1 MHSQPQPG
9 LAVIFQG
16 SDNKPMSQEI
26 ANCPPGPLNGVRVI
40 DLTTVMFGP
49 YCTQI
54 MGEMGADV
62 IKVESPEGDIGRQTG
77 AFRTRGMSAAH
88 LMKGRNKRSVVL
100 DLKQPEGLEAL
111 QRLTQTA
118 DVFVHN
124 MRPQAARKLGID
136 YDSIAVWKPDIV
148 YAAAIGFGE
157 DGPYAERPAYD
168 DLIQGMSGVAG
179 LYGMATG
186 EPRYAPTVMAD
197 KTSGLFLLYAISMAL
212 FHHERTGE
220 GQKVQ
225 VPMFECMVS
234 FLMNEHMQERTFE
247 PSQGN
252 AGYQRLLTPHRRPY
266 PTADGY
272 LCVMPY
278 NNRHWQRFFEL
289 VGRPELV
296 GDERF
301 SQQSARSKN
310 IDALYAIVAES
321 MLSRPTAEWLEL
333 LGKADIPCGQMNTPD
348 DLFNEPHL
356 KAVGM
361 FPKIDHPTEGTLR
374 HIKVPVVFG
383 KTPGGLHRHAEALG
397 ASSAEVLSE
406 LGYSAE
412 AIAELERR
420 GVTRT
425 E

>member
-1 MHSQPQPG
+1 MDMELDP
-9 LAVIFQG
+9 
-16 SDNKPMSQEI
+16 
-26 ANCPPGPLNGVRVI
+26 CPPGPLNGVRVI

-62 IKVESPEGDIGRQTG
+62 IKIESPEGDIGRQTG
-77 AFRTRGMSAAH
+77 ATRTKGMSAAY

-100 DLKQPEGLEAL
+100 DLKQPAGLEVL

-136 YDSIAVWKPDIV
+136 YGAVSTWKPTIV
-148 YAAAIGFGE
+148 YAAATGFGE

-168 DLIQGMSGVAG
+168 DLIQGMAGMAG
-179 LYGMATG
+179 LYGMAAG

-197 KTSGLFLLYAISMAL
+197 KTSGLFLLYSISMAL
-212 FHHERTGE
+212 FHRERTGE
-220 GQKVQ
+220 GQQVQ

-247 PSQGN
+247 PAQAP
-252 AGYQRLLTPHRRPY
+252 AGYQRLLTPHRKPY
-266 PTADGY
+266 ATADGY
-272 LCVMPY
+272 VCVMPY

-296 GDERF
+296 VDERF
-301 SQQSARSKN
+301 SQQSARSKH

-321 MLSRPTAEWLEL
+321 MKAHPTAEWLKR
-333 LGKADIPCGQMNTPD
+333 LGEADIPCGPMNAPD
-348 DLFNEPHL
+348 DLFDDPHL
-356 KAVGM
+356 QAVGM
-361 FPKIDHPTEGTLR
+361 FPQIDHPTEGKLR
-374 HIKVPVVFG
+374 HIKVPVKFS
-383 KTPGGLHRHAEALG
+383 KTPGGLQRHAEVLG
-397 ASSAEVLSE
+397 ASSAALLRE
-406 LGYSAE
+406 LGYTE
-412 AIAELERR
+412 AQIAEFAQK
-420 GVTRT
+420 GVTST
-425 E
+425 S

>member
-1 MHSQPQPG
+1 MDMELDH
-9 LAVIFQG
+9 
-16 SDNKPMSQEI
+16 
-26 ANCPPGPLNGVRVI
+26 CPPGPLNGVRVI

-77 AFRTRGMSAAH
+77 ATRTKGMSAAY

-100 DLKQPEGLEAL
+100 DLKQPAGLEVL

-136 YDSIAVWKPDIV
+136 YGAVSTWKPDIV
-148 YAAAIGFGE
+148 YAAATGFGE

-168 DLIQGMSGVAG
+168 DLIQGMAGMAG
-179 LYGMATG
+179 LYGMAAG

-197 KTSGLFLLYAISMAL
+197 KTSGLFLLYSISMAL
-212 FHHERTGE
+212 FHRERTGE
-220 GQKVQ
+220 GQQVQ

-247 PSQGN
+247 PAQAP
-252 AGYQRLLTPHRRPY
+252 AGYQRLLTPHRKPY
-266 PTADGY
+266 ATADGY
-272 LCVMPY
+272 VCVMPY

-296 GDERF
+296 ADERF

-321 MLSRPTAEWLEL
+321 MKAHPTAEWLKR
-333 LGKADIPCGQMNTPD
+333 LGEADIPCGPMNAPD
-348 DLFNEPHL
+348 DLFDDPHL
-356 KAVGM
+356 QAVGM
-361 FPKIDHPTEGTLR
+361 FPQIDHPTEGKLR
-374 HIKVPVVFG
+374 HIKVPVKFS
-383 KTPGGLHRHAEALG
+383 KTPGGLQRHAEALG
-397 ASSAEVLSE
+397 ASSAALLRE
-406 LGYSAE
+406 LGYTE
-412 AIAELERR
+412 AQIAEFAQK
-420 GVTRT
+420 GVTST
-425 E
+425 S

>member
-1 MHSQPQPG
+1 MDRELDH
-9 LAVIFQG
+9 
-16 SDNKPMSQEI
+16 
-26 ANCPPGPLNGVRVI
+26 CPPGPLKGVRVI

-62 IKVESPEGDIGRQTG
+62 IKIESPEGDIGRQTG
-77 AFRTRGMSAAH
+77 ATRTKGMSAAY

-100 DLKQPEGLEAL
+100 DLKQPAGLEVL

-136 YDSIAVWKPDIV
+136 YGAVSTWKPNIV
-148 YAAAIGFGE
+148 YAAATGFGE

-168 DLIQGMSGVAG
+168 DLIQGMAGMAG
-179 LYGMATG
+179 LYGMAAG

-212 FHHERTGE
+212 FHRERTGE
-220 GQKVQ
+220 GQQVQ

-247 PSQGN
+247 PAQAP
-252 AGYQRLLTPHRRPY
+252 AGYQRLLTPHRKPY
-266 PTADGY
+266 ATADGY
-272 LCVMPY
+272 VCVMPY

-296 GDERF
+296 MDERF
-301 SQQSARSKN
+301 SQQSARSKH

-321 MLSRPTAEWLEL
+321 MKAHPTAEWLKR
-333 LGKADIPCGQMNTPD
+333 LGEADIPCGPMNAPD
-348 DLFNEPHL
+348 DLFDDPHL
-356 KAVGM
+356 QAVGM
-361 FPKIDHPTEGTLR
+361 FPHIDHPTEGKLR
-374 HIKVPVVFG
+374 HIKVPVKFS
-383 KTPGGLHRHAEALG
+383 KTPGGLQRHAEALG
-397 ASSAEVLSE
+397 ASSAAMLRE
-406 LGYSAE
+406 LGYTEAQVAE
-412 AIAELERR
+412 FAQK
-420 GVTRT
+420 GVTST
-425 E
+425 S

>member
-1 MHSQPQPG
+1 MDMELDH
-9 LAVIFQG
+9 
-16 SDNKPMSQEI
+16 
-26 ANCPPGPLNGVRVI
+26 CPPGPLHGVRVI

-77 AFRTRGMSAAH
+77 ATRTKGMSAAY

-100 DLKQPEGLEAL
+100 DLKQPAGLEVL

-124 MRPQAARKLGID
+124 MRPQATRKLGID
-136 YDSIAVWKPDIV
+136 YGAVSAWKPDII

-168 DLIQGMSGVAG
+168 DLIQGMAGMAG
-179 LYGMATG
+179 LYGMAAG

-197 KTSGLFLLYAISMAL
+197 KTSGLFLLYSICMAL
-212 FHHERTGE
+212 FHRERTGE
-220 GQKVQ
+220 GQQVQ

-247 PSQGN
+247 PAQAP
-252 AGYQRLLTPHRRPY
+252 AGYQRLLTPHRKPY
-266 PTADGY
+266 ATADGY
-272 LCVMPY
+272 FCVMPY

-296 GDERF
+296 ADERF

-321 MLSRPTAEWLEL
+321 MKAHPTAAWLKR
-333 LGKADIPCGQMNTPD
+333 LGEADIPCGPMNAPD
-348 DLFNEPHL
+348 DLFDDPHL
-356 KAVGM
+356 QAVGM
-361 FPKIDHPTEGTLR
+361 FPHIDHPTEGKLR
-374 HIKVPVVFG
+374 HIKVPVKFS
-383 KTPGGLHRHAEALG
+383 KTPGGLQRHAEALG
-397 ASSAEVLSE
+397 ASSAAMLRE
-406 LGYSAE
+406 LGYTE
-412 AIAELERR
+412 AQIAEFAQK
-420 GVTRT
+420 GVTST
-425 E
+425 S

>member
-1 MHSQPQPG
+1 
-9 LAVIFQG
+9 
-16 SDNKPMSQEI
+16 MSQDI
-26 ANCPPGPLNGVRVI
+26 ANCPPGPLTGVRVI

-62 IKVESPEGDIGRQTG
+62 IKVESPDGDIGRQTG
-77 AFRTRGMSAAH
+77 AFRNRGMSAAH

-100 DLKQPEGLEAL
+100 DLKQAEGLDAL
-111 QRLTQTA
+111 QRLSQTA

-136 YDSIAVWKPDIV
+136 YQAVSGWKPDIV
-148 YAAAIGFGE
+148 YAAAVGFGE

-197 KTSGLFLLYAISMAL
+197 KTSGLFLLYAITMAL
-212 FHHERTGE
+212 FHRERTGE
-220 GQKVQ
+220 GQSVQ
-225 VPMFECMVS
+225 VPMFECMTS
-234 FLMNEHMQERTFE
+234 FLMNEHLQERTFE
-247 PSQGN
+247 PAQGK

-272 LCVMPY
+272 ICVMPY

-289 VGRPELV
+289 VDRPELV

-301 SQQSARSKN
+301 SQQAARSKN

-321 MLSRPTAEWLEL
+321 MPARTTADWLKL
-333 LGKADIPCGQMNTPD
+333 LGEADIPCGQMNTPE
-348 DLFNEPHL
+348 DLFDEPHL

-361 FPKIDHPTEGTLR
+361 FPKIEHPTEGALR
-374 HIKVPVVFG
+374 HIKVPVKFS
-383 KTPGGLHRHAEALG
+383 KTPGGLHHHAETLG

-406 LGYSAE
+406 LGYSAA
-412 AIAELERR
+412 AIADMAQR